1 MTPLYQEIN
10 RWMGLPFIWG
20 VHDCSMCAADWVW
33 RVRGVD
39 PVADVRGLYDDRLSA
54 HRLTGWLRDPV
65 AAFGGRMEAIGLQRV
80 QVPQAGDV
88 GLVRPPDA
96 RREVVAAVYLG
107 DCWAVKG
114 EHGTTT
120 IAEPMVEVIAAWSV
134 GYEA

>member
-20 VHDCSMCAADWVW
+20 IHDCALCASDWVW

-39 PVADVRGLYDDRLSA
+39 PAEDVRGLYDDRLSC

-65 AAFGGRMEAIGLQRV
+65 AAFGGRMEAIGLHRV
-80 QVPQAGDV
+80 QVPLAGDV
-88 GLVRPPDA
+88 GLVRLPDA

-107 DCWAVKG
+107 DCWAIKG

-120 IAEPMVEVIAAWSV
+120 MAEAAVEMVAAWSV
-134 GYEA
+134 GYAA